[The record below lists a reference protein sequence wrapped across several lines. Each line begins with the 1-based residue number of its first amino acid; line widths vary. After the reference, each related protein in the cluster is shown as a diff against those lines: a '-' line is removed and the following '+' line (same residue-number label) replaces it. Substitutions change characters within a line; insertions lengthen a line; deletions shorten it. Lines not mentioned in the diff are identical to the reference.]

1 MRLSIPFLIAGLAAL
16 GLTGCGASNIASV
29 PGNVPGVRIA
39 DAALEAGNPVIAL
52 RVTDGLLA
60 VNPNDTEALLRAGKA
75 DAMLG
80 QDGAAEKNFRH
91 LLTLDPGNRTAQLGL
106 AKAVLFSN
114 PAEAEKL
121 YVAYLAHDPRN
132 TDALN
137 NLGVAR
143 DMQAHHAEAQIAY
156 RKALAI
162 APDLDSARENLGLSL
177 AMSGQASEGVAMIG
191 QVAKDGTND
200 RRTRDNFALALDL
213 AGHSAEA
220 DKMLREE
227 LSPADAQAALTGY
240 SEFSSNRSA
249 ATATP

>member
-1 MRLSIPFLIAGLAAL
+1 MRLSFPLLITSLAAL
-16 GLTGCGASNIASV
+16 GLAGCGASNVASV
-29 PGNVPGVRIA
+29 PENVTGVRIA

-60 VNPNDTEALLRAGKA
+60 ANPNDADALLREGKA

-80 QDGAAEKNFRH
+80 RDGAAEKSFRH
-91 LLTLDPGNRTAQLGL
+91 LLTIDPANRTAQLGL
-106 AKAVLFSN
+106 AKALLASN

-121 YVAYLAHDPRN
+121 YVAYLVHDPRN

-156 RKALAI
+156 RKALDI

-177 AMSGQASEGVAMIG
+177 AMSGQANEGAAMIG
-191 QVAKDGTND
+191 QVAHDGTND

-213 AGHSAEA
+213 AGHTAEA
-220 DKMLREE
+220 DRMLREE
-227 LSPADAQAALTGY
+227 LTPADAQAALAGY
-240 SEFSSNRSA
+240 SEFSSDRSGV
-249 ATATP
+249 TATP

>member
-1 MRLSIPFLIAGLAAL
+1 MRLSFPFVIMSLAAL
-16 GLTGCGASNIASV
+16 GLSGCGTSNVASM

-39 DAALEAGNPVIAL
+39 DAALESGNPAIAL

-60 VNPNDTEALLRAGKA
+60 INPNDTQALLREGKA

-80 QDGAAEKNFRH
+80 QNGAAEKSFRH
-91 LLTLDPGNRTAQLGL
+91 LLTIDPGNRVAQLGL
-106 AKAVLFSN
+106 AKAVLASD

-143 DMQAHHAEAQIAY
+143 DMQAHHAQAQIAY
-156 RKALAI
+156 RKALDI
-162 APDLDSARENLGLSL
+162 APDLDFARENLGLSL
-177 AMSGQASEGVAMIG
+177 AMSGQAGEGAAMIG
-191 QVAKDGTND
+191 QVANDGTTD

-220 DKMLREE
+220 DKVLREE
-227 LSPADAQAALTGY
+227 LSPTDAQAALTGY
-240 SEFSSNRSA
+240 SEFSSNRGA